1 MRQLRLVSSALLLL
15 PLLLAERPSHA
26 ADAGAPAGAAP
37 AGKVVGPPEVAWKD
51 MTKEQ
56 KGRYMKVVVNPKMKA
71 LFQEFDG
78 ATFKQ
83 FGCATCHGKDP
94 KEHQFKMPS
103 PDVHPLPSTPAAFQ
117 AATKANPTWPKFT
130 QFMRDKVVPEVATL
144 LGQPVFDFKKPEAGG
159 FGCKNCHTLEKAK

>member
-1 MRQLRLVSSALLLL
+1 MRPLRFASTALLLL
-15 PLLLAERPSHA
+15 PLFLAPGTSQA
-26 ADAGAPAGAAP
+26 ADAGAAPGAAGA
-37 AGKVVGPPEVAWKD
+37 KVVGPPEVAWKD

-71 LFQEFDG
+71 LFQEFD
-78 ATFKQ
+78 ATNFKQ

-130 QFMRDKVVPEVATL
+130 QFMRDKVVPQVATL